1 MKRTEPISIGDVLRQ
16 TIHECNMEARL
27 AEVRAIELWRPIVGE
42 HLAKL
47 CGRPTVSNGVMR
59 ISVPGASLRHE
70 LTMSRSSII
79 KLMNSRLGKS
89 VIKEIKF
96 TS

>member
-1 MKRTEPISIGDVLRQ
+1 MRRIEPTSIGDVLRQ

-27 AEVRAIELWRPIVGE
+27 AEMRAITLWRPIVGD

-47 CGRPTVSNGVMR
+47 CGTPTVNDRVMR
-59 ISVPGASLRHE
+59 IPVPGAALRHE

-79 KLMNSRLGKS
+79 KLMNERLGKE
-89 VIKEIKF
+89 VIKEIRF
-96 TS
+96 T